1 METIK
6 YQAIVLG
13 AGPGG
18 YPCGIRLGQLGIKT
32 LVIEREYWGGVCL
45 NVGCIPS
52 KALITAGKRFEEIK
66 HADMMGIEVP
76 AGTTVNM
83 EKLQAWKGK
92 VVGQLTKGV
101 RDLLKHHD
109 VDMVQGT
116 AKFVSPKV
124 LEVAKADGTVTR
136 YEADHIVIA
145 VGSRPIEIPGFSFK
159 DRRVLDST
167 KALALPEIPK
177 RLAVIGGG
185 YIGLELGGMMAKVGS
200 KVTVIEMAD
209 QLLPGFDSEV
219 VRVITR
225 RLKKDKV
232 DLQLE
237 AQALGWEEGEGG
249 ALLRFKTPDGEKTI
263 EVDYVLVTVGRRPN
277 TDSCA
282 LENTGVAMEGRFI
295 KTDRQLK
302 TSVPGLYAIGDC
314 TTGLML
320 AHKAS
325 HEGEVCAEVIAGH
338 RVFNDAKTV
347 PAVVFTDPE
356 IATAGLMEHEA
367 KAKGEKE
374 GFGIKIGKVPF
385 TAIGRALTTGDTDGF
400 IKLIANDQTNR
411 VLGVTIVGPHASD
424 LISECALA
432 VEMDCECL
440 DIGLTIHPHPT
451 LGEGI
456 MEAAKAALGEAI
468 HVMGPKKKH

>member
-1 METIK
+1 MEMIR

-18 YPCGIRLGQLGIKT
+18 YPCAIRLGQLGVKT

-66 HADMMGIEVP
+66 HADQMGIIVGAP
-76 AGTTVNM
+76 SIDMA
-83 EKLQAWKGK
+83 KLQAWKGT
-92 VVGQLTKGV
+92 VVGKLTKGV
-101 RDLLKHHD
+101 GDLLKGNG
-109 VDMVQGT
+109 VDMVKGE

-124 LEVAKADGTVTR
+124 LEVTGSDGVRR

-159 DRRVLDST
+159 DARILDST
-167 KALALPEIPK
+167 KALALPEVPK

-185 YIGLELGGMMAKVGS
+185 YIGLELGGMLAKVGS
-200 KVTVIEMAD
+200 QVTVIEMAD
-209 QLLPGFDSEV
+209 QLLPGFDPEV
-219 VRVITR
+219 VRLISR

-232 DLQLE
+232 TVELK
-237 AQALGWEEGEGG
+237 AQALGWEESEGG
-249 ALLRFKTPDGEKTI
+249 ATLRFKTAEGEKSV
-263 EVDYVLVTVGRRPN
+263 EVDYILVTVGRRPN
-277 TDSCA
+277 TDGCA
-282 LENTGVAMEGRFI
+282 LENAGVAMEGRFI

-320 AHKAS
+320 AHKAT

-338 RVFNDAKTV
+338 DVSNDAKTV

-367 KAKGEKE
+367 KAKGFEVKV
-374 GFGIKIGKVPF
+374 GKIPFG
-385 TAIGRALTTGDTDGF
+385 AIGRALTTNDTDGF
-400 IKLIANDQTNR
+400 IKLVANAANNR

-424 LISECALA
+424 LISECALMI
-432 VEMDCECL
+432 EMDCECM
-440 DIGLTIHPHPT
+440 DVGLTIHPHPT

-456 MEAAKAALGEAI
+456 MEAAKAALGEAV
-468 HVMGPKKKH
+468 HVMNAKPRAAH